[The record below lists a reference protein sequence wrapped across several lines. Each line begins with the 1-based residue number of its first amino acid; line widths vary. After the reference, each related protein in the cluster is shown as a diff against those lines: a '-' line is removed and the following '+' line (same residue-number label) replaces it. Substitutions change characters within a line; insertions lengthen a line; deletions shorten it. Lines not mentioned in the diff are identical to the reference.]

1 MSESQEEPI
10 QKITIKKDGPYK
22 VQGRVPFIKLTQVC
36 SEYGEPLEWQ
46 FLGDQT
52 PDSDSYLLC
61 RCGKSASYPFC
72 DGSHRQNGFDGT
84 ETARTDRPP
93 ARVFTY
99 RGPGVTVIK
108 DSSLCMLSGFC
119 VLRDTSVSELAY
131 GSIDPVKRD
140 RAIKMVHDCPSSS
153 LICQLPEDP
162 THNYEPDLPVS
173 IAETI
178 EITSYGPIRAPI
190 WVMGYLP
197 IERSDGVPFLPHNRV
212 TLCTC
217 GLSRNKP
224 LCDGT
229 HRLTQ
234 ERALR
239 SQRQQSNF

>member
-1 MSESQEEPI
+1 MTESQTDPV

-22 VQGRVPFIKLTQVC
+22 VEGRVPFIKLTQVC
-36 SEYGEPLEWQ
+36 SEYGEPLEWK

-52 PDSDSYLLC
+52 PDNDTYLLC
-61 RCGKSASYPFC
+61 RCGKSATYPFC
-72 DGSHRQNGFDGT
+72 DGSHKLGFDGT
-84 ETARTDRPP
+84 ETARTDR
-93 ARVFTY
+93 ASLRVFTY
-99 RGPGVTVIK
+99 KGPRLIVKK
-108 DSSLCMLSGFC
+108 DSSLCMQSGFC
-119 VLRDTSVSELAY
+119 VLRNTSVSELTY

-153 LICQLPEDP
+153 LTYLFPEDP
-162 THNYEPDLPVS
+162 EHIVEPDLPMQ

-190 WVMGYLP
+190 FVMGYLP
-197 IERSDGVPFLPHNRV
+197 IERSDGVPFLPLNRV

-217 GLSRNKP
+217 GGSRNKP

-234 ERALR
+234 EAALR
-239 SQRQQSNF
+239 REARLNKQ